1 MDRDVRV
8 CEDSGF
14 GGNPL
19 YLCSVFTFCCTI
31 FILTQCKLGNIQN
44 VHYLWFCSLVADSDS
59 HFDYKR
65 ERTFIMILKNSHLFK
80 NPVQNKKGLKL

>member
-14 GGNPL
+14 WRKSALSLFSFHILL
-19 YLCSVFTFCCTI
+19 YDCKYK
-31 FILTQCKLGNIQN
+31 CKLGNIQN
-44 VHYLWFCSLVADSDS
+44 VHCFWFCLLVADSDS

-65 ERTFIMILKNSHLFK
+65 ERKFIMILKNSYLFK
-80 NPVQNKKGLKL
+80 NPVQNKKV